1 MDISELVSIHSI
13 GHGLKDV
20 KVEFKKDTALDVS
33 DVSIKG
39 KQGEIL
45 NIPRWIA
52 DVLESEKHVEIQDVD
67 MLVELKQAVEKEK
80 MLGQFDLSTL
90 QVQHQADPHF
100 YIKMKSYMDGL
111 PEKDYDKVE
120 SMLNTLLRTRQTKII
135 RLADTSKLTAD
146 ISQKLSIEEREFY
159 NNLHDNSSKFSKTII
174 GNKK

>member
-1 MDISELVSIHSI
+1 MHSI
-13 GHGLKDV
+13 GNSLKNV

-33 DVSIKG
+33 DISIKG

-45 NIPRWIA
+45 NIPKWVA
-52 DVLESEKHVEIQDVD
+52 NVLESEKYVEIQDVD

-90 QVQHQADPHF
+90 QVQHQADSHF
-100 YIKMKSYMDGL
+100 YIKMKSYMNGL

-135 RLADTSKLTAD
+135 RLADASKLTAD
-146 ISQKLSIEEREFY
+146 ISQKLSIEECEFY

>member
-1 MDISELVSIHSI
+1 MHSI
-13 GHGLKDV
+13 GNSLKDV

-33 DVSIKG
+33 DISIKG

-45 NIPRWIA
+45 NIPKWVA
-52 DVLESEKHVEIQDVD
+52 NVLESEKYVEIQDVD

-90 QVQHQADPHF
+90 QVQHQADSHF
-100 YIKMKSYMDGL
+100 YIKMKSYMNGL

-135 RLADTSKLTAD
+135 RLADASKLTAD

-159 NNLHDNSSKFSKTII
+159 NNLHDNSSKFSKSII

>member
-1 MDISELVSIHSI
+1 MSELVHMHSI
-13 GHGLKDV
+13 GNSLNDV
-20 KVEFKKDTALDVS
+20 KVEFKKDLKLNTLGI
-33 DVSIKG
+33 SIDG

-67 MLVELKQAVEKEK
+67 MIVELKQAVEKEK
-80 MLGQFDLSTL
+80 MLGQFDLATL
-90 QVQHQADPHF
+90 QVQQQTDPYF
-100 YIKMKSYMDGL
+100 YIKMKSYMKRL
-111 PEKDYDKVE
+111 PEKDYDMVE

-135 RLADTSKLTAD
+135 RLADASKLTAE

-159 NNLHDNSSKFSKTII
+159 NNLHDNSSKFSKSII

>member
-1 MDISELVSIHSI
+1 MHSI
-13 GHGLKDV
+13 GNSLKDV

-33 DVSIKG
+33 DISIKG

-45 NIPRWIA
+45 NIPKWVA
-52 DVLESEKHVEIQDVD
+52 DVLESEKYVEIQDVD

-90 QVQHQADPHF
+90 QVQHQTDSRF
-100 YIKMKSYMDGL
+100 YVKMKSYMNGL

-135 RLADTSKLTAD
+135 RLADASKLTAD
-146 ISQKLSIEEREFY
+146 ISQKLSVEEREFY

>member
-1 MDISELVSIHSI
+1 MHSI
-13 GHGLKDV
+13 GNSLKNV

-33 DVSIKG
+33 DISIKG

-45 NIPRWIA
+45 NIPRWVA
-52 DVLESEKHVEIQDVD
+52 NVLESEKYVEIQDVD
-67 MLVELKQAVEKEK
+67 MLIELKQAVEKEK

-90 QVQHQADPHF
+90 QVQHQADSHF
-100 YIKMKSYMDGL
+100 YIKMKAYMNGL

-135 RLADTSKLTAD
+135 RLADASKLTAD

>member
-1 MDISELVSIHSI
+1 MSELMHMHSI
-13 GHGLKDV
+13 GNSLKNV

-33 DVSIKG
+33 DILIKG

-45 NIPRWIA
+45 NIPRWVA
-52 DVLESEKHVEIQDVD
+52 NVLESEKYVEIQDVD

-90 QVQHQADPHF
+90 QVQHQADSHF
-100 YIKMKSYMDGL
+100 YIKMKSYMNGL

-135 RLADTSKLTAD
+135 RLADASKLTAD

>member
-1 MDISELVSIHSI
+1 MHSI
-13 GHGLKDV
+13 GNSLKDV

-33 DVSIKG
+33 DISIKG

-45 NIPRWIA
+45 NIPRWVA
-52 DVLESEKHVEIQDVD
+52 DVLESEEHVEIKDVD

-90 QVQHQADPHF
+90 QVQHQADSHF
-100 YIKMKSYMDGL
+100 YIKMKSYMNGL

-135 RLADTSKLTAD
+135 RLADAYKLTAD
-146 ISQKLSIEEREFY
+146 ISQKLSIEECEFY

>member
-1 MDISELVSIHSI
+1 MSELVHMHSI
-13 GHGLKDV
+13 GNSLKNV

-33 DVSIKG
+33 DISIKG

-45 NIPRWIA
+45 NIPRWVA
-52 DVLESEKHVEIQDVD
+52 NVLESEKHVEIQDVD

-90 QVQHQADPHF
+90 QVQHQADSHF
-100 YIKMKSYMDGL
+100 YIKMKSYMNGL

-135 RLADTSKLTAD
+135 RLADASKLTAD

>member
-1 MDISELVSIHSI
+1 MHSI
-13 GHGLKDV
+13 GNSLKNV
-20 KVEFKKDTALDVS
+20 KEEFGKDLKLDVS
-33 DVSIKG
+33 GISIEG

-45 NIPRWIA
+45 NIPGWVA
-52 DVLESEKHVEIQDVD
+52 EVLESEKHVEIQDVD
-67 MLVELKQAVEKEK
+67 MLVQLKQAVEKEI

-90 QVQHQADPHF
+90 QVLQQADPHF
-100 YIKMKSYMDGL
+100 YIKMKSYMNGL

-135 RLADTSKLTAD
+135 RLADASKLTAD
-146 ISQKLSIEEREFY
+146 ISKKLSIEEREFY

>member
-1 MDISELVSIHSI
+1 MHSI
-13 GHGLKDV
+13 GNSLKDV
-20 KVEFKKDTALDVS
+20 KVEFKKDTTLDVS
-33 DVSIKG
+33 DISIKG

-52 DVLESEKHVEIQDVD
+52 EVLESEKYIEIQDVD

-100 YIKMKSYMDGL
+100 YIKMKSYMKGL
-111 PEKDYDKVE
+111 PEKDYDKVG
-120 SMLNTLLRTRQTKII
+120 SMLNTLLRTRQTKIV
-135 RLADTSKLTAD
+135 RLADTSKLTAEL
-146 ISQKLSIEEREFY
+146 SKKLSIEEREFY

-174 GNKK
+174 GTKK

>member
-1 MDISELVSIHSI
+1 MSELVHIHSI
-13 GHGLKDV
+13 GHSLKDV
-20 KVEFKKDTALDVS
+20 KVEFKKDTTLNVS
-33 DVSIKG
+33 GVSIQG
-39 KQGEIL
+39 KTGEIL

-52 DVLESEKHVEIQDVD
+52 EVLQSEKQVEIQDVD

-90 QVQHQADPHF
+90 QVQQQSDPHF
-100 YIKMKSYMDGL
+100 YIKLKSYMNRL
-111 PEKDYDKVE
+111 PDKDYDRVE

-135 RLADTSKLTAD
+135 RLADTSKLTSE

>member
-1 MDISELVSIHSI
+1 MSELVHIQSI
-13 GHGLKDV
+13 GHSLTDV
-20 KVEFKKDTALDVS
+20 KVEFKKDTDLNVLDLSV
-33 DVSIKG
+33 KG

-52 DVLESEKHVEIQDVD
+52 DVLQSEKYVEIQDVD

-90 QVQHQADPHF
+90 QVQQQADSYF
-100 YIKMKSYMDGL
+100 YIKMKSYMSGL
-111 PEKDYDKVE
+111 SEKDSDRVE
-120 SMLNTLLRTRQTKII
+120 GMLNTLVRTRRTKII
-135 RLADTSKLTAD
+135 RLADTSKLTAE

-159 NNLHDNSSKFSKTII
+159 NNLHDNSSKFSKTTV

>member
-1 MDISELVSIHSI
+1 MHSI
-13 GHGLKDV
+13 GNSLKNV
-20 KVEFKKDTALDVS
+20 KVEFKKDTDLDVS
-33 DVSIKG
+33 DISIKG

-45 NIPRWIA
+45 NIPRWVA
-52 DVLESEKHVEIQDVD
+52 NVLESEKHVEIQDVD

-90 QVQHQADPHF
+90 QVQHQADSHF
-100 YIKMKSYMDGL
+100 YIKMKSYMNGL

-146 ISQKLSIEEREFY
+146 ISQKLSIEECEFY

>member
-1 MDISELVSIHSI
+1 MHSI
-13 GHGLKDV
+13 GNSLKNV

-33 DVSIKG
+33 DISIKG

-45 NIPRWIA
+45 NIPRWVA
-52 DVLESEKHVEIQDVD
+52 NVLESEKYVEIQDVD
-67 MLVELKQAVEKEK
+67 MLIELKQAVEKEK

-90 QVQHQADPHF
+90 QVQHQADSHF
-100 YIKMKSYMDGL
+100 YIKMKAYMNGL

-135 RLADTSKLTAD
+135 RLADASKLTAN

-159 NNLHDNSSKFSKTII
+159 NNLHNNSSKFSKSII

>member
-1 MDISELVSIHSI
+1 MEISELINIHSI
-13 GHGLKDV
+13 GNSLKDV
-20 KVEFKKDTALDVS
+20 KVEFKKDLKLDTLGI
-33 DVSIKG
+33 SIDG

-45 NIPRWIA
+45 NIPGWIA

-90 QVQHQADPHF
+90 QVQHQADSHF
-100 YIKMKSYMDGL
+100 YIKMKSYMNGL
-111 PEKDYDKVE
+111 PEKDYDVVE

-135 RLADTSKLTAD
+135 RLADTSKLIAD